1 MEKKEKSFSSD
12 FSLQQVP
19 KSQQKSWLSLFSIW
33 VAIGVDLAAV
43 ILGVQ
48 LAKGLP
54 LHSAIT
60 AVLVGSLLL
69 AAICTIT
76 ASVGAATNL
85 STSMITRYV
94 FGKKGALVY
103 SAIIGC
109 SLLGWFGVQV
119 GFFATNAKTAFT
131 SAFGLNWPV
140 WVFAIIAGIAMV
152 GTALYGYRAFS
163 RLSEFSVPFLLVL
176 MLIAL
181 FIALNTHGLPATQIK
196 ASLPMGSAIAL
207 VISSF
212 IVGAATQPDI
222 SRWAKSQK
230 DSIIGTF
237 LGMFVGNSFMI
248 IVSILMSKSLGSTDM
263 MKMLI
268 MIGMGVP
275 GIIILSLTQWVTNTS
290 NLYSATLGFNVI
302 FNKIGFKKLTLI
314 LGTIATA
321 MGVFGIYN
329 YFVSFLNILGIVIAA
344 VPGIYVAEFYL
355 VKHEF
360 KWLQLNVSPQSVV
373 WRSIISWIL
382 GAGVTF
388 LTTAAP
394 TGLGLISLTS
404 IPPLDGILVGFIVQ
418 FIGGKLVTAEVSAKD
433 VQPTEV
439 TNEVINGT
447 RH

>member
-1 MEKKEKSFSSD
+1 MSEKEGSFSSD
-12 FSLQQVP
+12 FSLKQVP
-19 KSQQKSWLSLFSIW
+19 KSQQKSWISLFSIW

-54 LHSAIT
+54 LGKAIW
-60 AVLVGSLLL
+60 AVILGSLIL
-69 AAICTIT
+69 AIICTIT

-119 GFFATNAKTAFT
+119 GFFADNARTAFA
-131 SAFGLNWPV
+131 SAFGLDWPT
-140 WVFAIIAGIAMV
+140 WVFSVIAGICMV

-163 RLSEFSVPFLLVL
+163 KLSEFSVPFLLVL
-176 MLIAL
+176 MLLAL
-181 FIALNTHGLPATQIK
+181 FIALHSHGLPNVQIK
-196 ASLPMGSAIAL
+196 STLPFGSAIAL

-237 LGMFVGNSFMI
+237 FGMFIGNAFMI
-248 IVSILMSKSLGSTDM
+248 IVSILMSKSLGSADM

-268 MIGMGVP
+268 MIGMGIP

-290 NLYSATLGFNVI
+290 NLYSASLGFNVI
-302 FNKIGFKKLTLI
+302 FSKVKFRALTLI
-314 LGTIATA
+314 LGVIATA
-321 MGVFGIYN
+321 FGVFGIYN
-329 YFVSFLNILGIVIAA
+329 YFISFLNILGIFIAP
-344 VPGIYVAEFYL
+344 VPGIYIAEYYL
-355 VKHEF
+355 IKREF
-360 KWLQLNVSPQSVV
+360 KRIGNHTDPQSIV
-373 WRSIISWIL
+373 WRSIISWII
-382 GAGVTF
+382 GAVVTF
-388 LTTAAP
+388 LTTDAP
-394 TGLGLISLTS
+394 TGLGIISLTQV
-404 IPPLDGILVGFIVQ
+404 PPLDGILVGFLMQYIGSKIV
-418 FIGGKLVTAEVSAKD
+418 KEHATVTE
-433 VQPTEV
+433 EI
-439 TNEVINGT
+439 E
-447 RH
+447 